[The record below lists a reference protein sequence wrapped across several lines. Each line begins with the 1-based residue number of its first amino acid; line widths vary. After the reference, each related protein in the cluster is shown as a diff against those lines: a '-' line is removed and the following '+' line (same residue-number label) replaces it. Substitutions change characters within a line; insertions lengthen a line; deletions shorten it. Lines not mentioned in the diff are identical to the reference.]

1 MIKIKKIKAEETYAM
16 RLAILRN
23 EIELPYKFKEDF
35 FEETFHLGAYY
46 EEELVGIATFM
57 KNKMEG
63 FEEAQYQ
70 LRGMATLEKVRG
82 KGFGKEIIEE
92 AKNILSKK
100 EVFILWCNARKE
112 AVSFYEK
119 LSFNKMGAAFDVVKV
134 GVHFKM
140 YTKI

>member
-1 MIKIKKIKAEETYAM
+1 MIEIKKIKTEETYAM

-23 EIELPYKFKEDF
+23 GVDLPYKFKEDF
-35 FEETFHLGAYY
+35 LEETFHLGAYY
-46 EEELVGIATFM
+46 ADELVGIATFI

-63 FEEAQYQ
+63 FEETQYQ

-92 AKNILSKK
+92 AKRILSKK

-112 AVSFYEK
+112 AVPFYEK
-119 LSFNKMGAAFDVVKV
+119 LFFNKIGAAFDVMKV
-134 GVHFKM
+134 GAHFKM